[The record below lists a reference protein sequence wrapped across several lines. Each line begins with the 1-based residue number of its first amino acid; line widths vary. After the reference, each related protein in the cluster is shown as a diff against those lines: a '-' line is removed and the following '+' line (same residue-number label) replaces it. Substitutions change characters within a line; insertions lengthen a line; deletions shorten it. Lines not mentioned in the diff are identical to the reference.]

1 MENDWIPY
9 ISYKVAKRYRSDMQ
23 EILRDPVKFFKWLRV
38 QDKYSGAYKQFELY
52 PEQEALLRQ
61 VQHHHKIIVVKPRQ
75 IGVSTLL
82 RAYAFWKVYTS
93 KNPIKYGVLSFH
105 DRSAKHLRKMDNL
118 FLAGLP
124 EMLKRHCSID
134 NTTDLIFDDTQAGLS
149 SYTARSSGGTRSF
162 TLNSAHLSEFAFYPD
177 QEEVLAQV
185 IATVGRGQIVIEST
199 PNTVG
204 DIFHKLC
211 TGAPDNG
218 WHLVTFWWWQHEN
231 YRTPAPTDMIY
242 TEEEKKLQDLYGLD
256 DDQLQWRREQVATI
270 GIDKFKREYPAS
282 IDDAFS
288 FGSSSYFDPDALDQI
303 EPIIFE
309 GSEREYEEEV
319 YDDDVYAIGVD
330 VAGGVGGDYSCICVV
345 SCASREVVY
354 QYRCNTITPVEFS
367 EKLLWIGQKYND
379 AMILCESNNHG
390 HVVIQKMLDYG
401 YMNLWYGVDGKHWT
415 TTAKSKI
422 EAYEI
427 LREVVSQ
434 NMLSRL
440 DMTTLLELRSMTIY
454 KVAPEAPQ
462 GLHDDMADAMSL
474 AYRCARDIPQYMIR
488 NAKEGL
494 MDRLI
499 SNRRAKRIRL
509 MRLPYKSAQ

>member
-1 MENDWIPY
+1 MSTPY
-9 ISYKVAKRYRSDMQ
+9 ISYKIPRRHRKDLQDVLA
-23 EILRDPVKFFKWLRV
+23 DPIKFFRLLRV
-38 QDKYSGAYKQFELY
+38 QDKYSGAYKQFDLY
-52 PEQEALLRQ
+52 PEQEQLLQ
-61 VQHHHKIIVVKPRQ
+61 QICSSNKIIVVKPRQ

-93 KNPIKYGVLSFH
+93 KDPIKYGVLSFH
-105 DRSAKHLRKMDNL
+105 DRSAKHLRKMDNN

-162 TLNSAHLSEFAFYPD
+162 TLNAAHLSEFAFYPD

-185 IATVGRGQIVIEST
+185 VATVGKGQIVIEST

-211 TGAPDNG
+211 KEAPDNG
-218 WHLVTFWWWQHEN
+218 WTLVTFWWWQHQN

-242 TEEEKKLQDLYGLD
+242 TEEEQKLVNLYGLD
-256 DDQLQWRREQVATI
+256 DDQIQWRREQVATI

-288 FGSSSYFDPDALDQI
+288 FGSSAYFDPDALDRI
-303 EPIIFE
+303 EPIIFD
-309 GSEREYEEEV
+309 GNERVYEKEV
-319 YDDDVYAIGVD
+319 YSDDVYAVGVD

-345 SCASREVVY
+345 SCSSREVVY

-367 EKLLWIGQKYND
+367 EKIMHIAQKYND
-379 AMILCESNNHG
+379 AMVLCESNNHG
-390 HVVIQKMLDYG
+390 HVVIQKLIDYG
-401 YMNLWYGVDGKHWT
+401 YHNLWYSAEGKHWVT
-415 TTAKSKI
+415 SAKSKI

-427 LREVVSQ
+427 LREMISSD
-434 NMLSRL
+434 MLSRL
-440 DMTTLLELRSMTIY
+440 DMTTLMELRSMTIY
-454 KVAPEAPQ
+454 KVAPEAPN
-462 GLHDDMADAMSL
+462 GLHDDLADSLAL
-474 AYRCARDIPQYMIR
+474 AYRCARDIPSYMVR
-488 NAKEGL
+488 NAKQGL

-509 MRLPYKSAQ
+509 MRLPYRSAQ